1 MRRIFSFS
9 GAMASVCVVV
19 VLIAWSA
26 RADDSVKLNRL
37 LKGDYAFT
45 STRACSSVIYNFFPS
60 GTPNVP
66 DNGNAF
72 TAFPDLNLRGSSTSN
87 TFIDRAIMRYD
98 GKGNVTL
105 VDGRTFLIVDQVTG
119 VGQSQVRS
127 NVFTCTGV
135 YQVNPDRSFTQQIS
149 CAIQRIAGVFVGE
162 GLHPGHGVS
171 DGGADRTGRA
181 NACVKRYVHRYRGPD
196 VRCPWSVPADLWA
209 QRFCGQDHKGRCC
222 RIA

>member
-162 GLHPGHGVS
+162 VFTPATGFQMEGQIGPGGQTLVLS
-171 DGGADRTGRA
+171 DTSTDIEDLTS
-181 NACVKRYVHRYRGPD
+181 D
-196 VRCPWSVPADLWA
+196 VRG
-209 QRFCGQDHKGRCC
+209 RFQQICGRSGFAVKIIRG
-222 RIA
+222 AAAE